1 MKKHGKILV
10 MAILFWAVI
19 GTGFTFFAGSGSASA
34 CGWGSSG
41 GGDYVPQRRD
51 SNSYRAQKPSLTKEQ
66 SYEIVSNHVKKL
78 NPDLKIGKFNDAGNF
93 YEAEILSQ
101 DNEVVQLIG
110 VDKTSGRLILIN

>member
-1 MKKHGKILV
+1 MKKHAKLLIT
-10 MAILFWAVI
+10 AILFLAVI
-19 GTGFTFFAGSGSASA
+19 GAGFIHFIGPGSASA

-51 SNSYRAQKPSLTKEQ
+51 SSGYQAQKPFLTKEQ
-66 SYEIVSNHVKKL
+66 SYEIVSNHVKRL
-78 NPDLKIGKFNDAGNF
+78 NPDLRIGKFNDAGNF

-110 VDKTSGRLILIN
+110 VDKTSGRLMLIN